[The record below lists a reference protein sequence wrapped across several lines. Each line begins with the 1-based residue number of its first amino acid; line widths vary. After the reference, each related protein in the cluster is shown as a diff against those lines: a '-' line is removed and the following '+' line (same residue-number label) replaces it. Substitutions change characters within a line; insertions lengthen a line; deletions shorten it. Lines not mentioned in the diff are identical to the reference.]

1 MVESRI
7 SSLESVAEQT
17 NIMMQNMMK
26 MFEKFTK
33 TEEKRAETRQQ
44 TNEVVTMMD
53 QYNAKTS
60 RGEEQE

>member
-33 TEEKRAETRQQ
+33 MEEKRAEIRQQ
-44 TNEVVTMMD
+44 TNEVVMTMD
-53 QYNAKTS
+53 QYNVKTS